1 VLRFNPFQH
10 VDGLDR
16 GVVKGQTGTGR
27 RPLFMPSELR
37 KVDDGRYVL
46 TAAGTGYG
54 GGDDTLR

>member
-1 VLRFNPFQH
+1 VLRFNPFRH
-10 VDGLDR
+10 VDGLDC

-37 KVDDGRYVL
+37 KLDDGRYVL

-54 GGDDTLR
+54 R